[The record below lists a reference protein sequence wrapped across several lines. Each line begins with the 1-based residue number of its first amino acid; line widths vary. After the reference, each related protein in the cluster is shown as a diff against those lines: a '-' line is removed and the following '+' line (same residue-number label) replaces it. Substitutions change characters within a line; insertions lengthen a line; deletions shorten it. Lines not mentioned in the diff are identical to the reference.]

1 MILVQNLICEFP
13 DGEGKKLRALSV
25 PSFSL
30 EDGGLAVITGPSGTG
45 KTTFLHCLSG
55 MLTPS
60 YGDITI
66 GDVQLTNLSKE
77 ERCRFRAEKV
87 GYVFQKPLLLSW
99 LTVKENIRLSAKLAG
114 RSADDDEIEGLL
126 ADVGLSGMG
135 DRKTGHLSGGQQ
147 QRVSFLRAGV
157 RHPSLL
163 LADEP
168 TASLDEEN
176 GKKLMDIMLDY
187 QKKSG
192 ATLLCATHDKRV
204 MDLFPKRYDVQKGG
218 FLPC

>member
-25 PSFSL
+25 PDFSL
-30 EDGGLAVITGPSGTG
+30 DDGGLAVITGPSGTG

-60 YGDITI
+60 YGDIVI
-66 GDVQLTNLSKE
+66 DNVQLTSLSME

-114 RSADDDEIEGLL
+114 RTLEDSEIEDLL
-126 ADVGLSGMG
+126 SDVGLSGMG
-135 DRKTGHLSGGQQ
+135 NRRAAHLSGGQQ
-147 QRVSFLRAGV
+147 QRVSFLRAVV
-157 RHPSLL
+157 RRPSLL

-176 GKKLMDIMLDY
+176 GRKLMDILLDY
-187 QKKSG
+187 QQKSG

-204 MDLFPKRYDVQKGG
+204 MDRFPKRYDVQKGG

>member
-25 PSFSL
+25 PDFSL
-30 EDGGLAVITGPSGTG
+30 DDGGLAVITGPSGTG

-60 YGDITI
+60 YGDIVI
-66 GDVQLTNLSKE
+66 DNVQLTSLSVE

-99 LTVKENIRLSAKLAG
+99 LTVKENIRLSARLAG
-114 RSADDDEIEGLL
+114 RTVADSEIEDLL
-126 ADVGLSGMG
+126 GDVGLSGMG
-135 DRKTGHLSGGQQ
+135 NRRAAHLSGGQQ
-147 QRVSFLRAGV
+147 QRVSFLRAVV
-157 RHPSLL
+157 RRPSLL

-176 GKKLMDIMLDY
+176 GRKLMDILLDY
-187 QKKSG
+187 QQKSG

-204 MDLFPKRYDVQKGG
+204 MDRFPKRYDVQKGE

>member
-25 PSFSL
+25 PDFSL

-60 YGDITI
+60 YGDIVIDT
-66 GDVQLTNLSKE
+66 VQLTNLSME

-99 LTVKENIRLSAKLAG
+99 LTVRENIQLSAKLAG
-114 RSADDDEIEGLL
+114 RSVKDDEIEGLL
-126 ADVGLSGMG
+126 SDVGLSGMG
-135 DRKTGHLSGGQQ
+135 NRRTAHLSGGQQ
-147 QRVSFLRAGV
+147 QRVAFLRAVV
-157 RHPSLL
+157 RRPSLL

-176 GKKLMDIMLDY
+176 GRRLMDILLEY
-187 QKKSG
+187 QRKSG

-204 MDLFPKRYDVQKGG
+204 MDRFPKRYDVQKGE